1 MTTIQDNATQSSPAA
16 AGDVSA
22 REQEVIDRAEVVA
35 ADVLA
40 KNAPRYDQDAT
51 FPADNFAAMHEAGF
65 IGVVV
70 PEEYGGLGLRPVA
83 YSRFLKALAKGCAS
97 TAGSYHMHNSS
108 MRTLEIFGTEEQKQ
122 HFFGE
127 AVERGALFGS
137 WGAEPASTWAGS
149 NVSLTTSYAPAE
161 GGYKITGSK
170 YFASLGEG
178 AAYGLLYCVPEEHK
192 DSATID
198 DITFFVVSTAAEGCT
213 VIDNW
218 DPIGMRATVSK
229 PIELKE
235 CFVPSIAKIGQP
247 GDIKKISTEFYS
259 LGYATFYQGIAEAA
273 FAHAVHHAQTRT
285 VRPSNKPI
293 GHFERVQ
300 RKIGEM
306 SLVVHAGALAV
317 DHAARTLQYG
327 GGGPLAALHASL
339 QAKAITTTTA
349 LTVTSLAME
358 VAGGPGAI
366 RGNPFER
373 LFRDAR
379 TATLM
384 VPAYDQCLE
393 TVAKNDLGFAT
404 REFN

>member
-1 MTTIQDNATQSSPAA
+1 VTTIQTDGAA
-16 AGDVSA
+16 EALIEVSA
-22 REQEVIDRAEVVA
+22 REQAVIDVAEVLAVE
-35 ADVLA
+35 VLG
-40 KNAPRYDQDAT
+40 KNAPRYDEGAV
-51 FPADNFAAMHEAGF
+51 FPAENFAAMHEAGF

-70 PEEYGGLGLRPVA
+70 PEEYGGLGLRPIA
-83 YSRFLKALAKGCAS
+83 YARFLKALAKGCAS
-97 TAGSYHMHNSS
+97 TAGSFHMHNSS
-108 MRTLEIFGTEEQKQ
+108 MRTLQIFGTEEQKE
-122 HFFGE
+122 HFFRE

-137 WGAEPASTWAGS
+137 WGAEPASSWAAA
-149 NVSLTTSYAPAE
+149 NVSLTTSYRAVE
-161 GGYKITGSK
+161 GGYAINGSK

-178 AAYGLLYCVPEEHK
+178 ASYGLLYCVPDDRK
-192 DSATID
+192 DNATID

-213 VIDNW
+213 VKDDW

-229 PIELKE
+229 PIELKD
-235 CFVPSIAKIGQP
+235 CFVPEIGRIGQP

-259 LGYATFYQGIAEAA
+259 LGYASFYQGIAESA
-273 FAHAVHHAQTRT
+273 FAHAIHHAQTRT

-306 SLVVHAGALAV
+306 SLATHAGALAV
-317 DHAARTLQYG
+317 DHAARTLQYPG
-327 GGGPLAALHASL
+327 EQPLASLHASL
-339 QAKAITTTTA
+339 QAKCVTTTTA

-366 RGNPFER
+366 RGNAFER

-393 TVAKNDLGFAT
+393 TVAKNDLGFGT
-404 REFN
+404 REFQ